1 MPLNCTAVLIGF
13 KIRLIAPF
21 QIREWLY
28 GSCLMRH
35 QRDFGREKCES
46 DAKSRVKLFIELVS
60 SSDISI
66 ENIHWRFT
74 ELDLR

>member
-1 MPLNCTAVLIGF
+1 
-13 KIRLIAPF
+13 
-21 QIREWLY
+21 
-28 GSCLMRH
+28 MRH

-66 ENIHWRFT
+66 ENTHWRFT